1 MAALFLPCGDTGL
14 TVQFGEG
21 IDRDL
26 NQRIIRIRAA
36 VDEAAIPGVIE
47 TVPTYRSLMI
57 HYDPLRTS
65 QAEIVEALAPLL
77 APTSDDGAA
86 TGKHWRM
93 PVCFDGEEFA
103 ADMAHVAEWANM
115 APAAIIDIMTSVT
128 HYVYML
134 GFAPGLPYMGD
145 LPESLAIPRR
155 KDPRHGV
162 PPGSV
167 LIATGLTVIYPVTN
181 ATGWH
186 IIGRTPVPL
195 FDVTADD
202 PVLLTPGD
210 TMTLYR
216 VNEADFRAIEER
228 VRAGTFEPERISTA

>member
-1 MAALFLPCGDTGL
+1 
-14 TVQFGEG
+14 
-21 IDRDL
+21 
-26 NQRIIRIRAA
+26 
-36 VDEAAIPGVIE
+36 
-47 TVPTYRSLMI
+47 
-57 HYDPLRTS
+57 
-65 QAEIVEALAPLL
+65 
-77 APTSDDGAA
+77 
-86 TGKHWRM
+86 
-93 PVCFDGEEFA
+93 
-103 ADMAHVAEWANM
+103 
-115 APAAIIDIMTSVT
+115 
-128 HYVYML
+128 VYML